1 MNENCYEAVYS
12 EDYADYI
19 VEYNGD
25 RQVLEE
31 IYSNACLLF
40 IDNRYAV
47 LYTRKRDSYM
57 ESFGELAYNI
67 FPKLLAPMVGTADVA
82 NDGIVMAN
90 DGRTMLSD
98 DRTNENVYNSPSV
111 LSMINGE
118 NLDNESVLG
127 LDGKDVII
135 GIVDTGIDI
144 LNEEFRDEA
153 GRTRIKYAWD
163 QSINSFSGDT
173 LEKNTEKMTE
183 ETSEEYPFG
192 TYYTEEQLNRVVE
205 EGNSVLRG
213 EDNHGNFLAS
223 IAAGRNNG
231 IAVNSDLVVVKLK
244 QAKENL
250 KELYGVRQGE
260 AYSEA
265 DIMLAIAYIL
275 QCSYRLRKTVS
286 ILIGFGTNS
295 GSHTGSAALEAYIN
309 NIGILRGVCVSVA
322 GGNEGSA
329 GHHTEGDI
337 EENEQAVIE
346 INVPEKTAFT
356 LEIWGKAPGVY
367 AIGMDIAGGEIID
380 RIPPRFDRSQII
392 RPIFGGGTIYV
403 DYFLVEGQS
412 GDELILVRFFDT
424 PRGLYRITLTATGA
438 VEKQYRAWLP
448 VSSFVPEGL
457 VFTNPVT
464 WGTVTVPGT
473 AVTPIVS
480 AAYNYSDGSIYV
492 NGSRGYTA
500 DLMVKPDLAAPG
512 VNITGAGPYSTS
524 VTGSGSSIS
533 AACAVGAAALMQQW
547 SRDRE
552 LSPYINGNQI
562 RQYFIRGADRE
573 RSRQY
578 PDRYFGFGTLDL
590 RKTFEAL
597 RNL

>member
-25 RQVLEE
+25 RQILEE
-31 IYSNACLLF
+31 IYSNACLFF
-40 IDNRYAV
+40 IDNRYAI
-47 LYTRKRDSYM
+47 LYSKKRSDYM
-57 ESFGELAYNI
+57 ESFGNLAYNI
-67 FPKLLAPMVGTADVA
+67 FPKLLAPMDVA
-82 NDGIVMAN
+82 EGEAA
-90 DGRTMLSD
+90 
-98 DRTNENVYNSPSV
+98 YNTPSI

-127 LDGKDVII
+127 LDGKDIVI

-144 LNEEFRDEA
+144 LNEEFLNEY

-163 QSINSFSGDT
+163 QSVNSSSGDSYAG
-173 LEKNTEKMTE
+173 EF
-183 ETSEEYPFG
+183 PFG
-192 TYYTEEQLNRVVE
+192 TYYTEEQLNRFVE
-205 EGNSVLRG
+205 EGKSVLRG
-213 EDNHGNFLAS
+213 EDNHGNYLAS

-231 IAVNSDLVVVKLK
+231 IAENSDLVVVKLK
-244 QAKENL
+244 KAKENL
-250 KELYGVRQGE
+250 KELYGVRRGE

-322 GGNEGSA
+322 GGNEGAA

-337 EENEQAVIE
+337 EDNEQAVIE

-392 RPIFGGGTIYV
+392 KPIFGGGTIYV

-424 PRGLYRITLTATGA
+424 PRGLYRITLTAAGA
-438 VEKQYRAWLP
+438 AGKSYRAWLP
-448 VSSFVPEGL
+448 VSQFAPEGL

-473 AVTPIVS
+473 AKTPIVA

-500 DLMVKPDLAAPG
+500 DSVVKPDLAAPG
-512 VNITGAGPYSTS
+512 VNITGAGPYGTK

-547 SRDRE
+547 SRDRG

-562 RQYFIRGADRE
+562 RQYLIRGADRE
-573 RSRQY
+573 NSHRY
-578 PDRYFGFGTLDL
+578 PDRYYGFGILNL
-590 RKTFEAL
+590 RKTFESL

>member
-31 IYSNACLLF
+31 IYSNACLFF
-40 IDNRYAV
+40 IDNRYAI
-47 LYTRKRDSYM
+47 LYSKKRSDYM
-57 ESFGELAYNI
+57 ESFGNLAYNI
-67 FPKLLAPMVGTADVA
+67 FPKLLAPMDEAVGEAA
-82 NDGIVMAN
+82 
-90 DGRTMLSD
+90 
-98 DRTNENVYNSPSV
+98 YNTPSI

-127 LDGKDVII
+127 LDGKDIVI

-144 LNEEFRDEA
+144 LNEEFLNEY

-163 QSINSFSGDT
+163 QSVNSSSGDSYAG
-173 LEKNTEKMTE
+173 EF
-183 ETSEEYPFG
+183 PFG
-192 TYYTEEQLNRVVE
+192 TYYTEEQLNRFVE

-213 EDNHGNFLAS
+213 EDNHGNYLAS

-244 QAKENL
+244 KAKENL

-329 GHHTEGDI
+329 GHHTDGDI
-337 EENEQAVIE
+337 EDNEQAVIE

-392 RPIFGGGTIYV
+392 KPIFGGGTIYV

-424 PRGLYRITLTATGA
+424 PRGLYRITLTATGT

-480 AAYNYSDGSIYV
+480 GAYNYSDGSIYV

-500 DLMVKPDLAAPG
+500 NSVVKPDLAAPG
-512 VNITGAGPYSTS
+512 VNITGAGPYGTK

-547 SRDRE
+547 SRDRG

-562 RQYFIRGADRE
+562 RQYLIRGADRE
-573 RSRQY
+573 NSRRY
-578 PDRYFGFGTLDL
+578 PDRYYGFGTLNL
-590 RKTFEAL
+590 RKTFESL

>member
-25 RQVLEE
+25 RQILEE
-31 IYSNACLLF
+31 IYSNACLFF
-40 IDNRYAV
+40 IDNRYAI
-47 LYTRKRDSYM
+47 LYSKKRSDYM
-57 ESFGELAYNI
+57 ESFGNLAYNI
-67 FPKLLAPMVGTADVA
+67 FPKLLAPMDVA
-82 NDGIVMAN
+82 GGEAA
-90 DGRTMLSD
+90 
-98 DRTNENVYNSPSV
+98 YNTPSI

-127 LDGKDVII
+127 LDGKDIVI

-144 LNEEFRDEA
+144 LNEEFLNEY

-163 QSINSFSGDT
+163 QSVNSSSGDSYAG
-173 LEKNTEKMTE
+173 EF
-183 ETSEEYPFG
+183 PFG
-192 TYYTEEQLNRVVE
+192 TYYTEEQLNRFVE

-213 EDNHGNFLAS
+213 EDNHGNYLAS

-244 QAKENL
+244 QAKGNL

-322 GGNEGSA
+322 GGNEGAA

-337 EENEQAVIE
+337 EDNEQAVIE

-356 LEIWGKAPGVY
+356 LEIWGKAPRVY

-392 RPIFGGGTIYV
+392 KPIFGGGTIYV

-424 PRGLYRITLTATGA
+424 PRGLYRITLTAAGA
-438 VEKQYRAWLP
+438 AGKSYRAWLP
-448 VSSFVPEGL
+448 VSQFAPEGL

-473 AVTPIVS
+473 AKTPIVA

-500 DLMVKPDLAAPG
+500 DSVVKPDLAAPG
-512 VNITGAGPYSTS
+512 VGITGAGPYGTT

-547 SRDRE
+547 SRDRG

-562 RQYFIRGADRE
+562 RQYLIRGADRE
-573 RSRQY
+573 NNHRY
-578 PDRYFGFGTLDL
+578 PDRYYGFGILNL
-590 RKTFEAL
+590 RKTFESL

>member
-31 IYSNACLLF
+31 IYSNACLFF
-40 IDNRYAV
+40 IDNRYAI
-47 LYTRKRDSYM
+47 LYSKKRSDYM
-57 ESFGELAYNI
+57 ESFGNLAYNI
-67 FPKLLAPMVGTADVA
+67 FPKLLAPMDAAVGETA
-82 NDGIVMAN
+82 
-90 DGRTMLSD
+90 
-98 DRTNENVYNSPSV
+98 YNTPSI

-127 LDGKDVII
+127 LDGKDIVI

-144 LNEEFRDEA
+144 LNEEFLNEY

-163 QSINSFSGDT
+163 QSVNSSSGDSYAG
-173 LEKNTEKMTE
+173 EF
-183 ETSEEYPFG
+183 PFG
-192 TYYTEEQLNRVVE
+192 TYYTEEQLNRFVE
-205 EGNSVLRG
+205 EGNSMLRG
-213 EDNHGNFLAS
+213 EDNHGNLLAS

-244 QAKENL
+244 KAKENL

-329 GHHTEGDI
+329 GHHTDGDI

-392 RPIFGGGTIYV
+392 KPIFGGGTIYV

-424 PRGLYRITLTATGA
+424 PRGLYRITLTATGT

-480 AAYNYSDGSIYV
+480 GAYNYSDGSIYV

-500 DLMVKPDLAAPG
+500 NSVVKPDLAAPG
-512 VNITGAGPYSTS
+512 VNITGA
-524 VTGSGSSIS
+524 V
-533 AACAVGAAALMQQW
+533 ALTVQ
-547 SRDRE
+547 R
-552 LSPYINGNQI
+552 LP
-562 RQYFIRGADRE
+562 
-573 RSRQY
+573 
-578 PDRYFGFGTLDL
+578 
-590 RKTFEAL
+590 EAEAP
-597 RNL
+597 

>member
-31 IYSNACLLF
+31 IYSNACLFF
-40 IDNRYAV
+40 IDNRYAI
-47 LYTRKRDSYM
+47 LYSKKRSDYM
-57 ESFGELAYNI
+57 ESFGNLAYNI
-67 FPKLLAPMVGTADVA
+67 FPKLLAPMDEAVGEAA
-82 NDGIVMAN
+82 
-90 DGRTMLSD
+90 
-98 DRTNENVYNSPSV
+98 YNTPSI

-127 LDGKDVII
+127 LDGKDIVI

-144 LNEEFRDEA
+144 LNEEFLNEY

-163 QSINSFSGDT
+163 QSVNSSSGDSYAG
-173 LEKNTEKMTE
+173 EF
-183 ETSEEYPFG
+183 PFG
-192 TYYTEEQLNRVVE
+192 TYYTEEQLNRFVE

-213 EDNHGNFLAS
+213 EDNHGNYLAS

-231 IAVNSDLVVVKLK
+231 IAENSDLVVVKLK
-244 QAKENL
+244 KAKENL

-329 GHHTEGDI
+329 GHHTDGDI

-392 RPIFGGGTIYV
+392 KPIFGGGTIYV

-424 PRGLYRITLTATGA
+424 PRGLYRITLTATGT

-480 AAYNYSDGSIYV
+480 GAYNYSDGSIYV

-500 DLMVKPDLAAPG
+500 NSVVKPDLAAPG
-512 VNITGAGPYSTS
+512 VNITGAGPYGTK

-547 SRDRE
+547 SRDRG

-562 RQYFIRGADRE
+562 RQYLIRGADRE
-573 RSRQY
+573 NSRRY
-578 PDRYFGFGTLDL
+578 PDRYYGADDIIVSS
-590 RKTFEAL
+590 
-597 RNL
+597 

>member
-31 IYSNACLLF
+31 IYSNACLFF
-40 IDNRYAV
+40 IDNRYAI
-47 LYTRKRDSYM
+47 LYSKKRSDYM
-57 ESFGELAYNI
+57 ESFGNLAYNI
-67 FPKLLAPMVGTADVA
+67 FPKLLAPMDAAVGEAA
-82 NDGIVMAN
+82 
-90 DGRTMLSD
+90 
-98 DRTNENVYNSPSV
+98 YNTPSI

-127 LDGKDVII
+127 LDGKDIVI

-144 LNEEFRDEA
+144 LNEEFLNEY

-163 QSINSFSGDT
+163 QSVNSSSGDSYAG
-173 LEKNTEKMTE
+173 EF
-183 ETSEEYPFG
+183 PFG
-192 TYYTEEQLNRVVE
+192 TYYTEEQLNRFVE

-213 EDNHGNFLAS
+213 EDNHGNLLAS

-244 QAKENL
+244 KAKENL

-329 GHHTEGDI
+329 GHHTDGDI

-392 RPIFGGGTIYV
+392 KPIFGGGTIYV

-424 PRGLYRITLTATGA
+424 PRGLYRITLTATGT

-480 AAYNYSDGSIYV
+480 GAYNYSDGSIYV

-500 DLMVKPDLAAPG
+500 NSVVKPDLAAPG
-512 VNITGAGPYSTS
+512 VNITGAGPYGTK

-547 SRDRE
+547 SRDRG

-562 RQYFIRGADRE
+562 RQYLIRGADRE
-573 RSRQY
+573 NNRRY
-578 PDRYFGFGTLDL
+578 PDRYYGFGTLNL
-590 RKTFEAL
+590 RKTFESL

>member
-31 IYSNACLLF
+31 IYSNACLFF
-40 IDNRYAV
+40 IDNRYAI
-47 LYTRKRDSYM
+47 LYSKKRSDYM
-57 ESFGELAYNI
+57 ESFGNLAYNI
-67 FPKLLAPMVGTADVA
+67 FPKLLAPMDAAVGEAA
-82 NDGIVMAN
+82 
-90 DGRTMLSD
+90 
-98 DRTNENVYNSPSV
+98 YNTPSI

-127 LDGKDVII
+127 LDGKDIVI

-144 LNEEFRDEA
+144 LNEEFLNEY

-163 QSINSFSGDT
+163 QSVNSSSGDSYAG
-173 LEKNTEKMTE
+173 EF
-183 ETSEEYPFG
+183 PFG
-192 TYYTEEQLNRVVE
+192 TYYTEEQLNRFVD

-213 EDNHGNFLAS
+213 EDNHGNLLAS

-244 QAKENL
+244 KAKENL

-329 GHHTEGDI
+329 GHHTDGDI

-392 RPIFGGGTIYV
+392 KPIFGGGTIYV

-424 PRGLYRITLTATGA
+424 PRGLYRITLTATGT

-480 AAYNYSDGSIYV
+480 GAYNYSDGSIYV

-500 DLMVKPDLAAPG
+500 NSVVKPDLAAPG
-512 VNITGAGPYSTS
+512 VNITGAGPYGTK

-547 SRDRE
+547 SRDRG

-573 RSRQY
+573 NNRRY
-578 PDRYFGFGTLDL
+578 PDRYYGFGTLNL
-590 RKTFEAL
+590 RKTFESL

>member
-31 IYSNACLLF
+31 IYSNACLFF
-40 IDNRYAV
+40 IDNRYAI
-47 LYTRKRDSYM
+47 LYSKKRSDYM
-57 ESFGELAYNI
+57 ESFGNLAYNI
-67 FPKLLAPMVGTADVA
+67 FPKLLAPMDAAVGEAA
-82 NDGIVMAN
+82 
-90 DGRTMLSD
+90 
-98 DRTNENVYNSPSV
+98 YNTPSI

-127 LDGKDVII
+127 LDGKDIVI

-144 LNEEFRDEA
+144 LNEEFLNEY

-163 QSINSFSGDT
+163 QSVNSSSGDSYAG
-173 LEKNTEKMTE
+173 EF
-183 ETSEEYPFG
+183 PFG
-192 TYYTEEQLNRVVE
+192 TYYTEEQLNRFVE

-213 EDNHGNFLAS
+213 EDNHGNYLAS

-244 QAKENL
+244 KAKENL

-329 GHHTEGDI
+329 GHHTDGDI

-392 RPIFGGGTIYV
+392 KPIFGGGTIYV

-424 PRGLYRITLTATGA
+424 PRGLYRITLTATGT

-480 AAYNYSDGSIYV
+480 GAYNYSDGSIYV

-500 DLMVKPDLAAPG
+500 NSVVKPDIAAPG
-512 VNITGAGPYSTS
+512 VNITGAGPYGTK

-547 SRDRE
+547 SRDRG

-562 RQYFIRGADRE
+562 RQYLIRGADRE
-573 RSRQY
+573 NSRRY
-578 PDRYFGFGTLDL
+578 PDRYYGFGTLNL
-590 RKTFEAL
+590 RKTFESL

>member
-25 RQVLEE
+25 RQILEE
-31 IYSNACLLF
+31 IYSNACLFF
-40 IDNRYAV
+40 IDNRYAI
-47 LYTRKRDSYM
+47 LYSKKRSDYM
-57 ESFGELAYNI
+57 ESFGNLAYNI
-67 FPKLLAPMVGTADVA
+67 FPKLLAPMDVA
-82 NDGIVMAN
+82 EGEAA
-90 DGRTMLSD
+90 
-98 DRTNENVYNSPSV
+98 YNTPSI

-127 LDGKDVII
+127 LDGKDIVI

-144 LNEEFRDEA
+144 LNEEFLNEY

-163 QSINSFSGDT
+163 QSVNSSSGDSYAG
-173 LEKNTEKMTE
+173 EF
-183 ETSEEYPFG
+183 PFG
-192 TYYTEEQLNRVVE
+192 TYYTEEQLNRFVE
-205 EGNSVLRG
+205 EGKSVLRG
-213 EDNHGNFLAS
+213 EDNHGNYLAS

-231 IAVNSDLVVVKLK
+231 IAENSDLVVVKLK
-244 QAKENL
+244 KAKENL
-250 KELYGVRQGE
+250 KELYGVRRGE

-322 GGNEGSA
+322 GGNEGAA

-337 EENEQAVIE
+337 EDNEQAVIE

-392 RPIFGGGTIYV
+392 KPIFGGGTIYV

-424 PRGLYRITLTATGA
+424 PRGLYRITLTAAGA
-438 VEKQYRAWLP
+438 AGKSYRAWLP
-448 VSSFVPEGL
+448 VSQFAPEGL

-473 AVTPIVS
+473 AKTPIVA

-500 DLMVKPDLAAPG
+500 DSVVKPDLAAPG
-512 VNITGAGPYSTS
+512 VNITGAGPYGTK

-547 SRDRE
+547 SRDRG

-562 RQYFIRGADRE
+562 RQYLIRGADRE
-573 RSRQY
+573 NSRRY
-578 PDRYFGFGTLDL
+578 PDRYYGFGILNL
-590 RKTFEAL
+590 RKTFESL

>member
-25 RQVLEE
+25 RQILEE
-31 IYSNACLLF
+31 IYSNACLFF
-40 IDNRYAV
+40 IDNRYAI
-47 LYTRKRDSYM
+47 LYSKKRSDYM
-57 ESFGELAYNI
+57 ESFGNLAYNI
-67 FPKLLAPMVGTADVA
+67 FPKLLAPMDVA
-82 NDGIVMAN
+82 EGEAA
-90 DGRTMLSD
+90 
-98 DRTNENVYNSPSV
+98 YNTPSI

-127 LDGKDVII
+127 LDGKDIVI

-144 LNEEFRDEA
+144 LNEEFLNEY

-163 QSINSFSGDT
+163 QSVNSSSGDGYAG
-173 LEKNTEKMTE
+173 EF
-183 ETSEEYPFG
+183 PFG
-192 TYYTEEQLNRVVE
+192 TYYTEEQLNRFVE

-213 EDNHGNFLAS
+213 EDNHGNYLAS

-244 QAKENL
+244 QAKGNL

-322 GGNEGSA
+322 GGNEGAA

-337 EENEQAVIE
+337 EDNEQAVIE

-392 RPIFGGGTIYV
+392 KPIFGGGTIYV

-424 PRGLYRITLTATGA
+424 PRGLYRITLTAAGA
-438 VEKQYRAWLP
+438 AGKSYRAWLP
-448 VSSFVPEGL
+448 VSQFAPEGL

-473 AVTPIVS
+473 AKTPIVA

-500 DLMVKPDLAAPG
+500 DSVVKPDLAAPG
-512 VNITGAGPYSTS
+512 VGITGAGPYGTT

-547 SRDRE
+547 SRDRG

-562 RQYFIRGADRE
+562 RQYLIRGADRE
-573 RSRQY
+573 NSHRY
-578 PDRYFGFGTLDL
+578 PDRYYGFGILNL
-590 RKTFEAL
+590 RKTFESL

>member
-1 MNENCYEAVYS
+1 M
-12 EDYADYI
+12 
-19 VEYNGD
+19 
-25 RQVLEE
+25 EE
-31 IYSNACLLF
+31 IYSNACLFF
-40 IDNRYAV
+40 IDNRYAI
-47 LYTRKRDSYM
+47 LYSKKRSDYM
-57 ESFGELAYNI
+57 ESFGNLAYNI
-67 FPKLLAPMVGTADVA
+67 FPKLLAPMDAAVGEAA
-82 NDGIVMAN
+82 
-90 DGRTMLSD
+90 
-98 DRTNENVYNSPSV
+98 YNTPSI

-127 LDGKDVII
+127 LDGKDIVI

-144 LNEEFRDEA
+144 LNEEFLNEY

-163 QSINSFSGDT
+163 QSVNSSSGDGYAG
-173 LEKNTEKMTE
+173 EF
-183 ETSEEYPFG
+183 PFG
-192 TYYTEEQLNRVVE
+192 TYYTEEQLNRFVE

-213 EDNHGNFLAS
+213 EDNHGNYLAS

-244 QAKENL
+244 KAKENL

-329 GHHTEGDI
+329 SHHTDGDI
-337 EENEQAVIE
+337 EDNEQAVIE

-392 RPIFGGGTIYV
+392 KPIFGGGTIYV
-403 DYFLVEGQS
+403 DYFLVEGQA

-424 PRGLYRITLTATGA
+424 PRGLYRITLTATGT

-480 AAYNYSDGSIYV
+480 GAYNYSDGSIYV

-500 DLMVKPDLAAPG
+500 NSVVKPDLAAPG
-512 VNITGAGPYSTS
+512 VNITGAGPYGTK

-547 SRDRE
+547 SRDRG

-562 RQYFIRGADRE
+562 RQYLIRGADRE
-573 RSRQY
+573 NSRRY
-578 PDRYFGFGTLDL
+578 PDRYYGFGTLNL
-590 RKTFEAL
+590 RKTFESL

>member
-31 IYSNACLLF
+31 IYSNACLFF
-40 IDNRYAV
+40 IDNRYAI
-47 LYTRKRDSYM
+47 LYSKKRSDYM
-57 ESFGELAYNI
+57 ESFGNLAYNI
-67 FPKLLAPMVGTADVA
+67 FPKLLAPMDAAVGEAA
-82 NDGIVMAN
+82 
-90 DGRTMLSD
+90 
-98 DRTNENVYNSPSV
+98 YNTPSI

-127 LDGKDVII
+127 LDGKDIVI

-144 LNEEFRDEA
+144 LNEEFLNEY

-163 QSINSFSGDT
+163 QSVNSFAGGSPG
-173 LEKNTEKMTE
+173 EVM
-183 ETSEEYPFG
+183 EEYGVDSENIDGKNVNGENTDENPGEFPFG
-192 TYYTEEQLNRVVE
+192 TYYTEEQLNRFVE

-244 QAKENL
+244 KAKENL

-367 AIGMDIAGGEIID
+367 AIGMDIAGGEIIN

-392 RPIFGGGTIYV
+392 KPIFGGGTIYV

-424 PRGLYRITLTATGA
+424 PRGLYRITLTATGT

-480 AAYNYSDGSIYV
+480 GAYNYSDGSIYV

-500 DLMVKPDLAAPG
+500 DSVVKPDLAAPG
-512 VNITGAGPYSTS
+512 VNITGAGPYGTK

-547 SRDRE
+547 SRDRG

-562 RQYFIRGADRE
+562 RQYLIRGADRE
-573 RSRQY
+573 NSRRY
-578 PDRYFGFGTLDL
+578 PDRYYGFGTLNL
-590 RKTFEAL
+590 RKTFESL

>member
-31 IYSNACLLF
+31 IYSNACLFF
-40 IDNRYAV
+40 IDNRYAI
-47 LYTRKRDSYM
+47 LYSKKRRDYM
-57 ESFGELAYNI
+57 ESFGNLAYNI
-67 FPKLLAPMVGTADVA
+67 FPKLLAPMDAAVGEAA
-82 NDGIVMAN
+82 
-90 DGRTMLSD
+90 
-98 DRTNENVYNSPSV
+98 YNTPSI

-127 LDGKDVII
+127 LDGKDIVI

-144 LNEEFRDEA
+144 LNEEFLNEY

-163 QSINSFSGDT
+163 QSVNSSSGDSYAG
-173 LEKNTEKMTE
+173 EF
-183 ETSEEYPFG
+183 PFG
-192 TYYTEEQLNRVVE
+192 TYYTEEQLNRFVE

-213 EDNHGNFLAS
+213 EDNHGNYLAS

-244 QAKENL
+244 KAKENL

-329 GHHTEGDI
+329 GHHTDGDI

-392 RPIFGGGTIYV
+392 KPIFGGGTIYV

-424 PRGLYRITLTATGA
+424 PRGLYRITLTATGT

-448 VSSFVPEGL
+448 VSGFVPEGL

-480 AAYNYSDGSIYV
+480 GAYNYSDGSIYV

-500 DLMVKPDLAAPG
+500 NSVVKPDIAAPG
-512 VNITGAGPYSTS
+512 VNITGAGPYGTK

-547 SRDRE
+547 SRDRG

-562 RQYFIRGADRE
+562 RQYLIRGADRE
-573 RSRQY
+573 NSRRY
-578 PDRYFGFGTLDL
+578 PDRYYGFGTLNL
-590 RKTFEAL
+590 RKTFESL

>member
-31 IYSNACLLF
+31 IYSNACLFF
-40 IDNRYAV
+40 IDNRYAI
-47 LYTRKRDSYM
+47 LYSKKRSDYM
-57 ESFGELAYNI
+57 ESFGNLAYNI
-67 FPKLLAPMVGTADVA
+67 FPKLLAPMDAAVGEAA
-82 NDGIVMAN
+82 
-90 DGRTMLSD
+90 
-98 DRTNENVYNSPSV
+98 YNTPSI

-127 LDGKDVII
+127 LDGKDIVI

-144 LNEEFRDEA
+144 LNEEFLNEY

-163 QSINSFSGDT
+163 QSVNSSSGDSYAG
-173 LEKNTEKMTE
+173 EF
-183 ETSEEYPFG
+183 PFG
-192 TYYTEEQLNRVVE
+192 TYYTEEQLNRFVE

-213 EDNHGNFLAS
+213 EDNHGNYLAS

-244 QAKENL
+244 KAKENL

-329 GHHTEGDI
+329 GHHTDGDI

-392 RPIFGGGTIYV
+392 KPIFGGGTIYV

-424 PRGLYRITLTATGA
+424 PRGLYRITLTATGT

-480 AAYNYSDGSIYV
+480 GAYNYSDGSIYV

-500 DLMVKPDLAAPG
+500 NSVVKPDLAAPG
-512 VNITGAGPYSTS
+512 VNITGAGPYGTK

-547 SRDRE
+547 SRDRG

-562 RQYFIRGADRE
+562 RQYLIRGADRE
-573 RSRQY
+573 NSRRY
-578 PDRYFGFGTLDL
+578 PDRYYGFGTLNL
-590 RKTFEAL
+590 RKTFESL

>member
-31 IYSNACLLF
+31 IYSNACLFF
-40 IDNRYAV
+40 IDNRYAI
-47 LYTRKRDSYM
+47 LYSKKRSDYM
-57 ESFGELAYNI
+57 ESFGNLAYNI
-67 FPKLLAPMVGTADVA
+67 FPKLLAPMDAAVGEAA
-82 NDGIVMAN
+82 
-90 DGRTMLSD
+90 
-98 DRTNENVYNSPSV
+98 YNTPSI

-127 LDGKDVII
+127 LDGKDIVI

-144 LNEEFRDEA
+144 LNEEFLNEY

-163 QSINSFSGDT
+163 QSVNSSSGDSYVG
-173 LEKNTEKMTE
+173 EF
-183 ETSEEYPFG
+183 PFG
-192 TYYTEEQLNRVVE
+192 TYYTEEQLNRFVE

-213 EDNHGNFLAS
+213 EDNHGNYLAS

-244 QAKENL
+244 KAKENL

-329 GHHTEGDI
+329 GHHTDGDI
-337 EENEQAVIE
+337 EDNEQAVIE

-392 RPIFGGGTIYV
+392 KPIFGGGTIYV
-403 DYFLVEGQS
+403 DYFLVEGQA

-424 PRGLYRITLTATGA
+424 PRGLYRITLTATGT

-480 AAYNYSDGSIYV
+480 GAYNYSDGSIYV

-500 DLMVKPDLAAPG
+500 NSVVKPDLAAPG
-512 VNITGAGPYSTS
+512 VNITGAGPYGTK

-547 SRDRE
+547 SRDRG

-562 RQYFIRGADRE
+562 RQYLIRGADRE
-573 RSRQY
+573 NSRRY
-578 PDRYFGFGTLDL
+578 PDRYYGFGTLNL
-590 RKTFEAL
+590 RKTFESL

>member
-31 IYSNACLLF
+31 IYSNACLFF
-40 IDNRYAV
+40 IDNRYAI
-47 LYTRKRDSYM
+47 LYSKKRSDYM
-57 ESFGELAYNI
+57 ESFGNLAYNI
-67 FPKLLAPMVGTADVA
+67 FPKLLAPMDAAVGEAA
-82 NDGIVMAN
+82 
-90 DGRTMLSD
+90 
-98 DRTNENVYNSPSV
+98 YNTPSI

-118 NLDNESVLG
+118 KLDNESVLG
-127 LDGKDVII
+127 LDGKDIVI

-144 LNEEFRDEA
+144 LNEEFLNEY

-163 QSINSFSGDT
+163 QSVNSSSGDGYAG
-173 LEKNTEKMTE
+173 EF
-183 ETSEEYPFG
+183 PFG
-192 TYYTEEQLNRVVE
+192 TYYTEEQLNRFVE

-213 EDNHGNFLAS
+213 EDNHGNYLAS

-244 QAKENL
+244 KAKENL

-329 GHHTEGDI
+329 SHHTDGDI
-337 EENEQAVIE
+337 EDNEQAVIE

-392 RPIFGGGTIYV
+392 KPIFGGGTIYV
-403 DYFLVEGQS
+403 DYFLVEGQA

-424 PRGLYRITLTATGA
+424 PRGLYRITLTATGT

-480 AAYNYSDGSIYV
+480 GAYNYSDGSIYV

-500 DLMVKPDLAAPG
+500 NSVVKPDLAAPG
-512 VNITGAGPYSTS
+512 VNITGAGPYGTK

-547 SRDRE
+547 SRDRG

-562 RQYFIRGADRE
+562 RQYLIRGADRE
-573 RSRQY
+573 NSRRY
-578 PDRYFGFGTLDL
+578 PDRYYGFGTLNL
-590 RKTFEAL
+590 RKTFESL

>member
-31 IYSNACLLF
+31 IYSNACLFF
-40 IDNRYAV
+40 IDNRYAI
-47 LYTRKRDSYM
+47 LYSKKRSDYM
-57 ESFGELAYNI
+57 ESFGNLAYNI
-67 FPKLLAPMVGTADVA
+67 FPKLLAPMDAAVGEAA
-82 NDGIVMAN
+82 
-90 DGRTMLSD
+90 
-98 DRTNENVYNSPSV
+98 YNTPSI

-127 LDGKDVII
+127 LDGKDIVI

-144 LNEEFRDEA
+144 LNEEFLNEY

-163 QSINSFSGDT
+163 QSVNSSSGDGYAG
-173 LEKNTEKMTE
+173 EF
-183 ETSEEYPFG
+183 PFG
-192 TYYTEEQLNRVVE
+192 TYYTEEQLNRFVE
-205 EGNSVLRG
+205 EENSVLRG
-213 EDNHGNFLAS
+213 EDNHGNYLAS

-244 QAKENL
+244 KAKENL

-329 GHHTEGDI
+329 GHHTDGDI
-337 EENEQAVIE
+337 EDNEQVVIE

-392 RPIFGGGTIYV
+392 KPIFGGGTIYV
-403 DYFLVEGQS
+403 DYFLVEGQA

-424 PRGLYRITLTATGA
+424 PRGLYRITLTATGT

-480 AAYNYSDGSIYV
+480 GAYNYSDGSIYV

-500 DLMVKPDLAAPG
+500 NSVVKPDLAAPG
-512 VNITGAGPYSTS
+512 VNITGAGPYGTK

-547 SRDRE
+547 SRDRG

-562 RQYFIRGADRE
+562 RQYLIRGADRE
-573 RSRQY
+573 NSRRY
-578 PDRYFGFGTLDL
+578 PDRYYGFGTLNL
-590 RKTFEAL
+590 RKTFESL

>member
-31 IYSNACLLF
+31 IYSDACLFF
-40 IDNRYAV
+40 IDNRYAI
-47 LYTRKRDSYM
+47 LYSKKRSDYM
-57 ESFGELAYNI
+57 ESFGNLAYNI
-67 FPKLLAPMVGTADVA
+67 FPKLLAPMDAAVGEAA
-82 NDGIVMAN
+82 
-90 DGRTMLSD
+90 
-98 DRTNENVYNSPSV
+98 YNTPSI

-127 LDGKDVII
+127 LDGKDIVI

-144 LNEEFRDEA
+144 LNEEFLNEY

-163 QSINSFSGDT
+163 QSVNSSSGDSYAG
-173 LEKNTEKMTE
+173 EF
-183 ETSEEYPFG
+183 PFG
-192 TYYTEEQLNRVVE
+192 TYYTEEQLNRFVE

-213 EDNHGNFLAS
+213 EDNHGNYLAS

-244 QAKENL
+244 KAKENL

-329 GHHTEGDI
+329 GHHTDGDI
-337 EENEQAVIE
+337 EDNEQAVIE

-392 RPIFGGGTIYV
+392 KPIFGGGTIYV

-424 PRGLYRITLTATGA
+424 PRGLYRITLTATGT

-480 AAYNYSDGSIYV
+480 GAYNYSDGSIYV

-500 DLMVKPDLAAPG
+500 NSVVKPDLAAPG
-512 VNITGAGPYSTS
+512 VNITGAGPYGTK

-547 SRDRE
+547 SRDRG

-562 RQYFIRGADRE
+562 RQYLIRGADRE
-573 RSRQY
+573 NSRRY
-578 PDRYFGFGTLDL
+578 PDRYYGFGTLNL
-590 RKTFEAL
+590 RKTFESL

>member
-31 IYSNACLLF
+31 IYSNACLFF
-40 IDNRYAV
+40 IDNRYAI
-47 LYTRKRDSYM
+47 LYSKKRSDYM
-57 ESFGELAYNI
+57 ESFGNLAYNI
-67 FPKLLAPMVGTADVA
+67 FPKLLAPMDAAVGEAA
-82 NDGIVMAN
+82 
-90 DGRTMLSD
+90 
-98 DRTNENVYNSPSV
+98 YNTPSI

-127 LDGKDVII
+127 LDGKDIVI

-144 LNEEFRDEA
+144 LNEEFLNEY

-163 QSINSFSGDT
+163 QSVNSSSGDSYAG
-173 LEKNTEKMTE
+173 EF
-183 ETSEEYPFG
+183 PFG
-192 TYYTEEQLNRVVE
+192 TYYTEEQLNRFVE

-213 EDNHGNFLAS
+213 EDNHGNLLAS

-244 QAKENL
+244 KAKENL

-329 GHHTEGDI
+329 GHHTDGDI

-392 RPIFGGGTIYV
+392 KPIFGGGTIYV

-424 PRGLYRITLTATGA
+424 PRGLYRITLTATGT

-480 AAYNYSDGSIYV
+480 GAYNYSDGSIYV
-492 NGSRGYTA
+492 NGYTA
-500 DLMVKPDLAAPG
+500 NSVVKPDLAAPG
-512 VNITGAGPYSTS
+512 VNITGAGPYGTK

-547 SRDRE
+547 SRDRG

-573 RSRQY
+573 NNRRY
-578 PDRYFGFGTLDL
+578 PDRYYGFGTLNL
-590 RKTFEAL
+590 RKTFESL

>member
-31 IYSNACLLF
+31 IYSNACLFF
-40 IDNRYAV
+40 IDNRYAI
-47 LYTRKRDSYM
+47 LYSKKRSDYM
-57 ESFGELAYNI
+57 ESFGNLAYNI
-67 FPKLLAPMVGTADVA
+67 FPKLLAPMDAAVGEAA
-82 NDGIVMAN
+82 
-90 DGRTMLSD
+90 
-98 DRTNENVYNSPSV
+98 YNTPSI

-127 LDGKDVII
+127 LDGKDIVI

-144 LNEEFRDEA
+144 LNEEFLNEY

-163 QSINSFSGDT
+163 QSVNSSSGDGYAG
-173 LEKNTEKMTE
+173 EF
-183 ETSEEYPFG
+183 PFG
-192 TYYTEEQLNRVVE
+192 TYYTEEQLNRFVE
-205 EGNSVLRG
+205 EENSVLRG
-213 EDNHGNFLAS
+213 EDNHGNYLAS

-244 QAKENL
+244 KAKENL

-329 GHHTEGDI
+329 GHHTDGDI

-392 RPIFGGGTIYV
+392 KPIFGGGTIYV

-424 PRGLYRITLTATGA
+424 PRGLYRITLTATGT

-480 AAYNYSDGSIYV
+480 GAYNYSDGSIYV

-500 DLMVKPDLAAPG
+500 NSVVKPDLAAPG
-512 VNITGAGPYSTS
+512 VNITGAGPYGTK

-547 SRDRE
+547 SRDRG

-562 RQYFIRGADRE
+562 RQYLIRGADRE
-573 RSRQY
+573 NSRRY
-578 PDRYFGFGTLDL
+578 PDRYYGFGTLNL
-590 RKTFEAL
+590 RKTFESL

>member
-31 IYSNACLLF
+31 IYSNACLFF
-40 IDNRYAV
+40 IDNRYAI
-47 LYTRKRDSYM
+47 LYSKKRSDYM
-57 ESFGELAYNI
+57 ESFGNLAYNI
-67 FPKLLAPMVGTADVA
+67 FPKLLAPMDAAGGEAA
-82 NDGIVMAN
+82 
-90 DGRTMLSD
+90 
-98 DRTNENVYNSPSV
+98 YNTPSI

-127 LDGKDVII
+127 LDGKDIVI

-144 LNEEFRDEA
+144 LNEEFLNEY

-163 QSINSFSGDT
+163 QSVNSSSGDSYAG
-173 LEKNTEKMTE
+173 EF
-183 ETSEEYPFG
+183 PFG
-192 TYYTEEQLNRVVE
+192 TYYTEEQLNRFVE

-213 EDNHGNFLAS
+213 EDNHGNLLAS

-244 QAKENL
+244 KAKENL

-329 GHHTEGDI
+329 GHHTDGDI

-392 RPIFGGGTIYV
+392 KPIFGGGTIYV

-424 PRGLYRITLTATGA
+424 PRGLYRITLTATGT

-480 AAYNYSDGSIYV
+480 GAYNYSDGSIYV

-500 DLMVKPDLAAPG
+500 NSVVKPDLAAPG
-512 VNITGAGPYSTS
+512 VNITGAGPYGTK

-547 SRDRE
+547 SRDRG

-573 RSRQY
+573 NNRRY
-578 PDRYFGFGTLDL
+578 PDRYYGFGTLNL
-590 RKTFEAL
+590 RKTFESL

>member
-47 LYTRKRDSYM
+47 LYSPKRNNYM

-67 FPKLLAPMVGTADVA
+67 FPKLLAPMDVA
-82 NDGIVMAN
+82 GTETA
-90 DGRTMLSD
+90 
-98 DRTNENVYNSPSV
+98 YNTPSI

-144 LNEEFRDEA
+144 LNEEFLNEF

-163 QSINSFSGDT
+163 QSVNSFAG
-173 LEKNTEKMTE
+173 
-183 ETSEEYPFG
+183 SENSWGFPFG
-192 TYYTEEQLNRVVE
+192 TYYTEEQLNRFVE
-205 EGNSVLRG
+205 EENSVLRG
-213 EDNHGNFLAS
+213 EDNHGNYLAS

-329 GHHTEGDI
+329 GHHTEGNI

-392 RPIFGGGTIYV
+392 KPIFGGGTIYV

-424 PRGLYRITLTATGA
+424 PRGLYRITITATGA

-448 VSSFVPEGL
+448 VSGFVPEGL

-492 NGSRGYTA
+492 NGSRGYTG
-500 DLMVKPDLAAPG
+500 DLVVKPDLAAPG
-512 VNITGAGPYSTS
+512 VNITGAGPYSTR

-547 SRDRE
+547 SRDRG

-562 RQYFIRGADRE
+562 RQYLIRGADRE
-573 RSRQY
+573 SSRRY
-578 PDRYFGFGTLDL
+578 PDRYYGFGTLNL
-590 RKTFEAL
+590 RKTFESL

>member
-31 IYSNACLLF
+31 IYSNACLFF
-40 IDNRYAV
+40 IDNRYAI
-47 LYTRKRDSYM
+47 LYSKKRSDYM
-57 ESFGELAYNI
+57 ESFGNLAYNI
-67 FPKLLAPMVGTADVA
+67 FPKLLAPMDAAVGEAA
-82 NDGIVMAN
+82 
-90 DGRTMLSD
+90 
-98 DRTNENVYNSPSV
+98 YNTPSI

-127 LDGKDVII
+127 LDGKDIVI

-144 LNEEFRDEA
+144 LNEEFLNEY

-163 QSINSFSGDT
+163 QSVNSSSGDGYAG
-173 LEKNTEKMTE
+173 EF
-183 ETSEEYPFG
+183 PFG
-192 TYYTEEQLNRVVE
+192 TYYTEEQLNRFVE

-213 EDNHGNFLAS
+213 EDNHGNYLAS

-244 QAKENL
+244 KAKENL

-329 GHHTEGDI
+329 GHHTDGDI
-337 EENEQAVIE
+337 EDNEQAVIE

-392 RPIFGGGTIYV
+392 KPIFGGGTIYV
-403 DYFLVEGQS
+403 DYFLVEGQA

-424 PRGLYRITLTATGA
+424 PRGLYRITLTATGT

-448 VSSFVPEGL
+448 VSSFVPKGL

-480 AAYNYSDGSIYV
+480 GAYNYSDGSIYV

-500 DLMVKPDLAAPG
+500 NSVVKPDLAAPG
-512 VNITGAGPYSTS
+512 VNITGAGPYGTK

-547 SRDRE
+547 SRDRG

-562 RQYFIRGADRE
+562 RQYLIRGADRE
-573 RSRQY
+573 NSRRY
-578 PDRYFGFGTLDL
+578 PDRYYGFGTLNL
-590 RKTFEAL
+590 RKTFESL

>member
-31 IYSNACLLF
+31 IYSK
-40 IDNRYAV
+40 
-47 LYTRKRDSYM
+47 KRSDYM
-57 ESFGELAYNI
+57 ESFGNLAYNI
-67 FPKLLAPMVGTADVA
+67 FPKLLAPMDAAVGEAA
-82 NDGIVMAN
+82 
-90 DGRTMLSD
+90 
-98 DRTNENVYNSPSV
+98 YNTPSI

-127 LDGKDVII
+127 LDGKDIVI

-144 LNEEFRDEA
+144 LNEEFLNEY

-163 QSINSFSGDT
+163 QSVNSSSGDSYAG
-173 LEKNTEKMTE
+173 EF
-183 ETSEEYPFG
+183 PFG
-192 TYYTEEQLNRVVE
+192 TYYTEEQLNRFVE

-213 EDNHGNFLAS
+213 EDNHGNYLAS

-244 QAKENL
+244 KAKENL

-329 GHHTEGDI
+329 GHHTDGDI

-392 RPIFGGGTIYV
+392 KPIFGGGTIYV

-424 PRGLYRITLTATGA
+424 PRGLYRITLTATGT

-480 AAYNYSDGSIYV
+480 GAYNYSDGSIYV

-500 DLMVKPDLAAPG
+500 NSVVKPDLAAPG
-512 VNITGAGPYSTS
+512 VNITGAGPYGTK

-547 SRDRE
+547 SRDRG

-562 RQYFIRGADRE
+562 RQYLIRGADRE
-573 RSRQY
+573 NSRRY
-578 PDRYFGFGTLDL
+578 PDRYYGFGTLNL
-590 RKTFEAL
+590 RKTFESL

>member
-31 IYSNACLLF
+31 IYSNACLFF
-40 IDNRYAV
+40 IDNRYAI
-47 LYTRKRDSYM
+47 LYSKKRSDYM
-57 ESFGELAYNI
+57 ESFGNLSYNI
-67 FPKLLAPMVGTADVA
+67 FPKLLAPMDAAGGEAA
-82 NDGIVMAN
+82 
-90 DGRTMLSD
+90 
-98 DRTNENVYNSPSV
+98 YNTPSI

-127 LDGKDVII
+127 LDGKDIVI

-144 LNEEFRDEA
+144 LNEEFLNEY

-163 QSINSFSGDT
+163 QSVNSFAGGSYAG
-173 LEKNTEKMTE
+173 EF
-183 ETSEEYPFG
+183 PFG
-192 TYYTEEQLNRVVE
+192 TYYTEEQLNRFVE

-213 EDNHGNFLAS
+213 EDNHGNFLTS

-244 QAKENL
+244 KAKENL

-392 RPIFGGGTIYV
+392 KPIFGGGTIYV

-424 PRGLYRITLTATGA
+424 PRGLYRITLTSTGT

-480 AAYNYSDGSIYV
+480 GAYNYSDGSIYV

-500 DLMVKPDLAAPG
+500 DSVVKPDLAAPG
-512 VNITGAGPYSTS
+512 VNITGAGPYGTK

-547 SRDRE
+547 SRDRG

-562 RQYFIRGADRE
+562 RQYLIRGADRE
-573 RSRQY
+573 NSRRY
-578 PDRYFGFGTLDL
+578 PDRYYGFGTLNL
-590 RKTFEAL
+590 RKTFESL

>member
-31 IYSNACLLF
+31 IYSNACLFF
-40 IDNRYAV
+40 IDNRYAI
-47 LYTRKRDSYM
+47 LYSKKRSDYM
-57 ESFGELAYNI
+57 ESFGNLAYNI
-67 FPKLLAPMVGTADVA
+67 FPKLLAPMDAAVGEAA
-82 NDGIVMAN
+82 
-90 DGRTMLSD
+90 
-98 DRTNENVYNSPSV
+98 YNTPSI

-127 LDGKDVII
+127 LDGKDIVI

-144 LNEEFRDEA
+144 LNEEFLNEY

-163 QSINSFSGDT
+163 QSVNSSSGDGYAG
-173 LEKNTEKMTE
+173 EF
-183 ETSEEYPFG
+183 PFG
-192 TYYTEEQLNRVVE
+192 TYYTEQLNRFVE

-213 EDNHGNFLAS
+213 EDNHGNYLAS

-244 QAKENL
+244 KAKENL

-329 GHHTEGDI
+329 GHHTDGDI

-392 RPIFGGGTIYV
+392 KPIFGGGTIYV

-424 PRGLYRITLTATGA
+424 PRGLYRITLTATGT

-480 AAYNYSDGSIYV
+480 GAYNYSDGSIYV

-500 DLMVKPDLAAPG
+500 NSVVKPDLAAPG
-512 VNITGAGPYSTS
+512 VNITGAGPYGTK

-547 SRDRE
+547 SRDRG

-573 RSRQY
+573 NSRRY
-578 PDRYFGFGTLDL
+578 PDRYYGFGTLNL
-590 RKTFEAL
+590 RKTFESL

>member
-25 RQVLEE
+25 RQILEE
-31 IYSNACLLF
+31 IYSNACLFF
-40 IDNRYAV
+40 IDNRYAI
-47 LYTRKRDSYM
+47 LYSKKRSDYM
-57 ESFGELAYNI
+57 ESFGNLAYNI
-67 FPKLLAPMVGTADVA
+67 FPKLLAPMDAVVGEAA
-82 NDGIVMAN
+82 
-90 DGRTMLSD
+90 
-98 DRTNENVYNSPSV
+98 YNTPSI

-127 LDGKDVII
+127 LDGKDIVI

-144 LNEEFRDEA
+144 LNEEFLNEY

-163 QSINSFSGDT
+163 QSVNSSSGDGYAG
-173 LEKNTEKMTE
+173 EF
-183 ETSEEYPFG
+183 PFG
-192 TYYTEEQLNRVVE
+192 TYYTEEQLNRFVE

-213 EDNHGNFLAS
+213 EDNHGNYLAS

-244 QAKENL
+244 QAKGNL

-322 GGNEGSA
+322 GGNEGAA

-337 EENEQAVIE
+337 EDNEQAVIE

-392 RPIFGGGTIYV
+392 KPIFGGGTIYV

-424 PRGLYRITLTATGA
+424 PRGLYRITLTAAGA
-438 VEKQYRAWLP
+438 AGKSYRAWLP
-448 VSSFVPEGL
+448 VSQFAPEGL

-473 AVTPIVS
+473 AKTPIVA

-500 DLMVKPDLAAPG
+500 DSVVKPDLAAPG
-512 VNITGAGPYSTS
+512 VGITGAGPYGTT

-547 SRDRE
+547 SRDRG

-562 RQYFIRGADRE
+562 RQYLIRGADRE
-573 RSRQY
+573 NSRRY
-578 PDRYFGFGTLDL
+578 PDRYYGFGILNL
-590 RKTFEAL
+590 RKTFESL

>member
-31 IYSNACLLF
+31 IYYNACLFF
-40 IDNRYAV
+40 IDNRYAI
-47 LYTRKRDSYM
+47 LYSKKRSDYM
-57 ESFGELAYNI
+57 ESFGNLAYNI
-67 FPKLLAPMVGTADVA
+67 FPKLLAPMDAAVGEAA
-82 NDGIVMAN
+82 
-90 DGRTMLSD
+90 
-98 DRTNENVYNSPSV
+98 YNTPSI

-127 LDGKDVII
+127 LDGKDIVI

-144 LNEEFRDEA
+144 LNEEFLNEY

-163 QSINSFSGDT
+163 QSVNSSSGDGYAG
-173 LEKNTEKMTE
+173 EF
-183 ETSEEYPFG
+183 PFG
-192 TYYTEEQLNRVVE
+192 TYYTEEQLNRFVE

-213 EDNHGNFLAS
+213 EDNHGNYLAS

-244 QAKENL
+244 KAKENL

-329 GHHTEGDI
+329 GHHTDGDI

-392 RPIFGGGTIYV
+392 KPIFGGGTIYV

-424 PRGLYRITLTATGA
+424 PRGLYRITLTATGT

-480 AAYNYSDGSIYV
+480 GAYNYSDGSIYV

-500 DLMVKPDLAAPG
+500 NSVVKPDLAAPG
-512 VNITGAGPYSTS
+512 VNITGAGPYGTK

-547 SRDRE
+547 SRDRG

-562 RQYFIRGADRE
+562 RQYLIRGADRE
-573 RSRQY
+573 NSRRY
-578 PDRYFGFGTLDL
+578 PDRYYGFGTLNL
-590 RKTFEAL
+590 RKTFESL

>member
-31 IYSNACLLF
+31 IYSNACLFF
-40 IDNRYAV
+40 IDNRYAI
-47 LYTRKRDSYM
+47 LYSKKRSDYM
-57 ESFGELAYNI
+57 ESFGNLAYNI
-67 FPKLLAPMVGTADVA
+67 FPKLLAPMDVA
-82 NDGIVMAN
+82 GGEAA
-90 DGRTMLSD
+90 
-98 DRTNENVYNSPSV
+98 YNTPSI

-127 LDGKDVII
+127 LDGKDIVI

-144 LNEEFRDEA
+144 LNEEFLNEY

-163 QSINSFSGDT
+163 QSVNSSSGDSYAG
-173 LEKNTEKMTE
+173 EF
-183 ETSEEYPFG
+183 PFG
-192 TYYTEEQLNRVVE
+192 TYYTEEQLNRFVE
-205 EGNSVLRG
+205 EGKSVLRG
-213 EDNHGNFLAS
+213 EDNHGNYLAS

-231 IAVNSDLVVVKLK
+231 IAENSDLVVVKLK
-244 QAKENL
+244 KAKENL
-250 KELYGVRQGE
+250 KELYGVRRGE

-322 GGNEGSA
+322 GGNEGAA

-337 EENEQAVIE
+337 EDNEQAVIE

-392 RPIFGGGTIYV
+392 KPIFGGGTIYV

-424 PRGLYRITLTATGA
+424 PRGLYRITLTAAGA
-438 VEKQYRAWLP
+438 AGKSYRAWLP
-448 VSSFVPEGL
+448 VSQFAPEGL

-473 AVTPIVS
+473 AKTPIVA

-500 DLMVKPDLAAPG
+500 DSVVKPDLAAPG
-512 VNITGAGPYSTS
+512 VNITGAGPYGTK

-547 SRDRE
+547 SRDRG

-562 RQYFIRGADRE
+562 RQYLIRGADRE
-573 RSRQY
+573 NSRRY
-578 PDRYFGFGTLDL
+578 PDRYYGFGILNL
-590 RKTFEAL
+590 RKTFESL

>member
-31 IYSNACLLF
+31 IYSNACLFF
-40 IDNRYAV
+40 IDNRYAI
-47 LYTRKRDSYM
+47 LYSKKRSDYM
-57 ESFGELAYNI
+57 ESFGNLAYNI
-67 FPKLLAPMVGTADVA
+67 FPKLLAPMDVA
-82 NDGIVMAN
+82 EGEAA
-90 DGRTMLSD
+90 
-98 DRTNENVYNSPSV
+98 YNTPSI

-127 LDGKDVII
+127 LDGKDIVI

-144 LNEEFRDEA
+144 LNEEFLNEY

-163 QSINSFSGDT
+163 QSVNSSSGDSYAG
-173 LEKNTEKMTE
+173 EF
-183 ETSEEYPFG
+183 PFG
-192 TYYTEEQLNRVVE
+192 TYYTEEQLNRFVE

-213 EDNHGNFLAS
+213 EDNHGNYLAS

-244 QAKENL
+244 QAKGNL

-322 GGNEGSA
+322 GGNEGAA

-337 EENEQAVIE
+337 EDNEQAVIE

-392 RPIFGGGTIYV
+392 KPIFGGGTIYV

-424 PRGLYRITLTATGA
+424 PRGLYRITLTAAGA
-438 VEKQYRAWLP
+438 AGKSYRAWLP
-448 VSSFVPEGL
+448 VSQFAPEGL

-473 AVTPIVS
+473 AKTPIVA

-500 DLMVKPDLAAPG
+500 DSVVKPDLAAPG
-512 VNITGAGPYSTS
+512 VGITGAGPYGTT

-547 SRDRE
+547 SRDRG

-562 RQYFIRGADRE
+562 RQYLIRGADRE
-573 RSRQY
+573 NSHRY
-578 PDRYFGFGTLDL
+578 PDRYYGFGILNL
-590 RKTFEAL
+590 RKTFESL

>member
-31 IYSNACLLF
+31 IYSNACLFF
-40 IDNRYAV
+40 IDNRYAI
-47 LYTRKRDSYM
+47 LYSKKRSDYM
-57 ESFGELAYNI
+57 ESFGNLAYNI
-67 FPKLLAPMVGTADVA
+67 FPKLLAPMDAAVGEAA
-82 NDGIVMAN
+82 
-90 DGRTMLSD
+90 
-98 DRTNENVYNSPSV
+98 YNTPSI

-127 LDGKDVII
+127 LDGKDIVI

-144 LNEEFRDEA
+144 LNEEFLNEY

-163 QSINSFSGDT
+163 QSVNSSSGDGYAG
-173 LEKNTEKMTE
+173 EF
-183 ETSEEYPFG
+183 PFG
-192 TYYTEEQLNRVVE
+192 TYYTEEQLNRFVE

-213 EDNHGNFLAS
+213 EDNHGNYLAS

-244 QAKENL
+244 KAKENL

-329 GHHTEGDI
+329 GHHTDGDI
-337 EENEQAVIE
+337 EDNEQAVIE

-392 RPIFGGGTIYV
+392 KPIFGGGTIYV
-403 DYFLVEGQS
+403 DYFLVEGQA

-424 PRGLYRITLTATGA
+424 PRGLYRITLTATGT

-480 AAYNYSDGSIYV
+480 GAYNYSDGSIYV

-500 DLMVKPDLAAPG
+500 NSVVKPDLAAPG
-512 VNITGAGPYSTS
+512 VNITGAGPYGTK

-547 SRDRE
+547 SRDRG

-562 RQYFIRGADRE
+562 RQYLIRGADRE
-573 RSRQY
+573 NSRRY
-578 PDRYFGFGTLDL
+578 PDRYYGADDIIVSS
-590 RKTFEAL
+590 
-597 RNL
+597 

>member
-31 IYSNACLLF
+31 IYSNACLFF
-40 IDNRYAV
+40 IDNRYAI
-47 LYTRKRDSYM
+47 LYSKKRSDYM
-57 ESFGELAYNI
+57 ESFGNLAYNI
-67 FPKLLAPMVGTADVA
+67 FPKLLAPMDAAVGEAA
-82 NDGIVMAN
+82 
-90 DGRTMLSD
+90 
-98 DRTNENVYNSPSV
+98 YNTPSI

-127 LDGKDVII
+127 LDGKDIVI

-144 LNEEFRDEA
+144 LNEEFLNEY

-163 QSINSFSGDT
+163 QSVNSSSGDSYAG
-173 LEKNTEKMTE
+173 EF
-183 ETSEEYPFG
+183 PFG
-192 TYYTEEQLNRVVE
+192 TYYTEEQLNRFVE

-244 QAKENL
+244 KAKENL

-329 GHHTEGDI
+329 GHHTDGDI
-337 EENEQAVIE
+337 EDNEQAVIE

-392 RPIFGGGTIYV
+392 KPIFGGGTIYV
-403 DYFLVEGQS
+403 DYFLVEGQA

-424 PRGLYRITLTATGA
+424 PRGLYRITLTATGT

-480 AAYNYSDGSIYV
+480 GAYNYSDGSIYV

-500 DLMVKPDLAAPG
+500 NSVVKPDLAAPG
-512 VNITGAGPYSTS
+512 VNITGAGPYGTK

-547 SRDRE
+547 SRDRG

-562 RQYFIRGADRE
+562 RQYLIRGADRE
-573 RSRQY
+573 NSRRY
-578 PDRYFGFGTLDL
+578 PDRYYGFGTLNL
-590 RKTFEAL
+590 RKTFESL

>member
-25 RQVLEE
+25 RQILEE
-31 IYSNACLLF
+31 IYSNACLFF
-40 IDNRYAV
+40 IDNRYAI
-47 LYTRKRDSYM
+47 LYSKKRSDYM
-57 ESFGELAYNI
+57 ESFGNLAYNI
-67 FPKLLAPMVGTADVA
+67 FPKLLAPMDVA
-82 NDGIVMAN
+82 GGEAA
-90 DGRTMLSD
+90 
-98 DRTNENVYNSPSV
+98 YNTPSI

-127 LDGKDVII
+127 LDGKDIVI

-144 LNEEFRDEA
+144 LNEEFLNEY

-163 QSINSFSGDT
+163 QSVNSSSGDSYAG
-173 LEKNTEKMTE
+173 EF
-183 ETSEEYPFG
+183 PFG
-192 TYYTEEQLNRVVE
+192 TYYTEEQLNRFVE

-213 EDNHGNFLAS
+213 EDNHGNYLAS

-244 QAKENL
+244 QAKGNL

-322 GGNEGSA
+322 GGNEGAA

-337 EENEQAVIE
+337 EDNEQAVIE

-392 RPIFGGGTIYV
+392 KPIFGGGTIYV

-424 PRGLYRITLTATGA
+424 PRGLYRITLTATGT

-480 AAYNYSDGSIYV
+480 GAYNYSDGSIYV

-500 DLMVKPDLAAPG
+500 NSVVKPDLAAPG
-512 VNITGAGPYSTS
+512 VNITGAGPYGTK

-547 SRDRE
+547 SRDRG

-562 RQYFIRGADRE
+562 RQYLIRGADRE
-573 RSRQY
+573 NSHRY
-578 PDRYFGFGTLDL
+578 PDRYYGFGILNL
-590 RKTFEAL
+590 RKTFESL

>member
-31 IYSNACLLF
+31 IYSNACLFF
-40 IDNRYAV
+40 IDNRYAI
-47 LYTRKRDSYM
+47 LYSKKRSDYM
-57 ESFGELAYNI
+57 ESFGNLAYNI
-67 FPKLLAPMVGTADVA
+67 FPKLLAPMDAAVGEAA
-82 NDGIVMAN
+82 
-90 DGRTMLSD
+90 
-98 DRTNENVYNSPSV
+98 YNTPSI

-127 LDGKDVII
+127 LDGKDIVI

-144 LNEEFRDEA
+144 LNEEFLNEY

-163 QSINSFSGDT
+163 QSVNSSSGDGYAG
-173 LEKNTEKMTE
+173 EF
-183 ETSEEYPFG
+183 PFG
-192 TYYTEEQLNRVVE
+192 TYYTEEQLNRFVE

-213 EDNHGNFLAS
+213 EDNHGNYLAS

-244 QAKENL
+244 KAKENL

-329 GHHTEGDI
+329 GHHTDGDI
-337 EENEQAVIE
+337 EDNEQAVIE

-392 RPIFGGGTIYV
+392 KPIFGGGTIYV
-403 DYFLVEGQS
+403 DYFLVEGQA

-424 PRGLYRITLTATGA
+424 PRGLYRITLTATGT

-480 AAYNYSDGSIYV
+480 GAYNYSDGSIYV

-500 DLMVKPDLAAPG
+500 NSVVKPDLAAPG
-512 VNITGAGPYSTS
+512 VNITGAGPYGTK

-547 SRDRE
+547 SRDRG

-562 RQYFIRGADRE
+562 RQYLIRGADRE
-573 RSRQY
+573 NSRRY
-578 PDRYFGFGTLDL
+578 PDRYYGFGTLNL
-590 RKTFEAL
+590 RKTFESL

>member
-31 IYSNACLLF
+31 IYSNACLFF
-40 IDNRYAV
+40 IDNRYAI
-47 LYTRKRDSYM
+47 LYSKKRSDYM
-57 ESFGELAYNI
+57 ESFGNLAYNI
-67 FPKLLAPMVGTADVA
+67 FPKLLAPMDAAVGETA
-82 NDGIVMAN
+82 
-90 DGRTMLSD
+90 
-98 DRTNENVYNSPSV
+98 YNTPSI

-127 LDGKDVII
+127 LDGKDIVI

-144 LNEEFRDEA
+144 LNEEFLNEY

-163 QSINSFSGDT
+163 QSVNSSSGDSYAG
-173 LEKNTEKMTE
+173 EF
-183 ETSEEYPFG
+183 PFG
-192 TYYTEEQLNRVVE
+192 TYYTEEQLNRFVE

-213 EDNHGNFLAS
+213 EDNHGNLLAS

-244 QAKENL
+244 KAKENL

-329 GHHTEGDI
+329 GHHTDGDI

-392 RPIFGGGTIYV
+392 KPIFGGGTIYV

-424 PRGLYRITLTATGA
+424 PRGLYRITLTATGT

-480 AAYNYSDGSIYV
+480 GAYNYSDGSIYV

-500 DLMVKPDLAAPG
+500 DSVVKPDLAAPG
-512 VNITGAGPYSTS
+512 VNITGAGPYGTK

-547 SRDRE
+547 SRDRG

-573 RSRQY
+573 NNRRY
-578 PDRYFGFGTLDL
+578 PDRYYGFGTLNL
-590 RKTFEAL
+590 RKTFESL

>member
-31 IYSNACLLF
+31 IYSNACLFF
-40 IDNRYAV
+40 IDNRYAI
-47 LYTRKRDSYM
+47 LYSKKRSDYM
-57 ESFGELAYNI
+57 ESFGNLAYNI
-67 FPKLLAPMVGTADVA
+67 FPKLLAPMDAAVGEAA
-82 NDGIVMAN
+82 
-90 DGRTMLSD
+90 
-98 DRTNENVYNSPSV
+98 YNTPSI

-127 LDGKDVII
+127 LDGKDIVI

-144 LNEEFRDEA
+144 LNEEFLNEY

-163 QSINSFSGDT
+163 QSVNSSSGDSYAG
-173 LEKNTEKMTE
+173 EF
-183 ETSEEYPFG
+183 PFG
-192 TYYTEEQLNRVVE
+192 TYYTEEQLNRFVE

-213 EDNHGNFLAS
+213 EDNHGNYLAS
-223 IAAGRNNG
+223 IAAGKNNG

-244 QAKENL
+244 QAKGNL

-322 GGNEGSA
+322 GGNEGAA

-337 EENEQAVIE
+337 EDNEQAVIE

-392 RPIFGGGTIYV
+392 KPIFGGGTIYV
-403 DYFLVEGQS
+403 DYFLVEGQA

-424 PRGLYRITLTATGA
+424 PRGLYRITLTATGT

-480 AAYNYSDGSIYV
+480 GAYNYSDGSIYV

-500 DLMVKPDLAAPG
+500 NSVVKPDLAAPG
-512 VNITGAGPYSTS
+512 VNITGAGPYGTK

-547 SRDRE
+547 SRDRG

-562 RQYFIRGADRE
+562 RQYLIRGADRE
-573 RSRQY
+573 NSRRY
-578 PDRYFGFGTLDL
+578 PDRYYGFGTLNL
-590 RKTFEAL
+590 RKTFESL

>member
-31 IYSNACLLF
+31 IYSNACLFF
-40 IDNRYAV
+40 IDNRYAI
-47 LYTRKRDSYM
+47 LYSKKRSDYM
-57 ESFGELAYNI
+57 ESFGNLAYNI
-67 FPKLLAPMVGTADVA
+67 FPKLLAPMDAAVGEAA
-82 NDGIVMAN
+82 
-90 DGRTMLSD
+90 
-98 DRTNENVYNSPSV
+98 YNTPSI

-127 LDGKDVII
+127 LDGKDIVI

-144 LNEEFRDEA
+144 LNEEFLNEY

-163 QSINSFSGDT
+163 QSVNSSSGDGYAG
-173 LEKNTEKMTE
+173 EF
-183 ETSEEYPFG
+183 PFG
-192 TYYTEEQLNRVVE
+192 TYYTEEQLNRFVE

-213 EDNHGNFLAS
+213 EDNHGNYLAS

-244 QAKENL
+244 KAKENL

-286 ILIGFGTNS
+286 ILIGFGTSS

-329 GHHTEGDI
+329 GHHTDGDI
-337 EENEQAVIE
+337 EDNEQAVIE

-392 RPIFGGGTIYV
+392 KPIFGGGTIYV
-403 DYFLVEGQS
+403 DYFLVEGQA

-424 PRGLYRITLTATGA
+424 PRGLYRITLTATGT

-480 AAYNYSDGSIYV
+480 GAYNYSDGSIYV

-500 DLMVKPDLAAPG
+500 NSVVKPDLAAPG
-512 VNITGAGPYSTS
+512 VNITGAGPYGTK

-547 SRDRE
+547 SRDRG

-562 RQYFIRGADRE
+562 RQYLIRGADRE
-573 RSRQY
+573 NSRRY
-578 PDRYFGFGTLDL
+578 PDRYYGFGTLNL
-590 RKTFEAL
+590 RKTFESL

>member
-31 IYSNACLLF
+31 IYSNACLFF
-40 IDNRYAV
+40 IDNRYAI
-47 LYTRKRDSYM
+47 LYSKKRSDYM
-57 ESFGELAYNI
+57 ESFGNLAYNI
-67 FPKLLAPMVGTADVA
+67 FPKLLAPMDAAVGEAA
-82 NDGIVMAN
+82 
-90 DGRTMLSD
+90 
-98 DRTNENVYNSPSV
+98 YNTPSI

-127 LDGKDVII
+127 LDGKDIVI

-144 LNEEFRDEA
+144 LNEEFLNEY

-163 QSINSFSGDT
+163 QSVNSSSGDGYAG
-173 LEKNTEKMTE
+173 EF
-183 ETSEEYPFG
+183 PFG
-192 TYYTEEQLNRVVE
+192 TYYTEEQLNRFVE

-213 EDNHGNFLAS
+213 EDNHGNYLAS

-244 QAKENL
+244 KAKENL

-329 GHHTEGDI
+329 GHHTDGDI
-337 EENEQAVIE
+337 EDNEQAVIE

-392 RPIFGGGTIYV
+392 KPIFGGGTIYV
-403 DYFLVEGQS
+403 DYFLVEGQA

-424 PRGLYRITLTATGA
+424 PRGLYRITLTATGT

-480 AAYNYSDGSIYV
+480 GAYNYSDGSIYV

-500 DLMVKPDLAAPG
+500 NLVVKPDLAAPG
-512 VNITGAGPYSTS
+512 VNITGAGPYGTK

-547 SRDRE
+547 SRDRG

-562 RQYFIRGADRE
+562 RQYLIRGADRE
-573 RSRQY
+573 NSRRY
-578 PDRYFGFGTLDL
+578 PDRYYGFGTLNL
-590 RKTFEAL
+590 RKTFESL

>member
-31 IYSNACLLF
+31 IYSNACLFF
-40 IDNRYAV
+40 IDNRYAI
-47 LYTRKRDSYM
+47 LYSKKRSDYM
-57 ESFGELAYNI
+57 ESFGNLAYNI
-67 FPKLLAPMVGTADVA
+67 FPKLLAPMDEAVGEAA
-82 NDGIVMAN
+82 
-90 DGRTMLSD
+90 
-98 DRTNENVYNSPSV
+98 YNTPSI

-127 LDGKDVII
+127 LDGKDIVI

-144 LNEEFRDEA
+144 LNEEFLNEY

-163 QSINSFSGDT
+163 QSVNSSSGDSYAG
-173 LEKNTEKMTE
+173 EF
-183 ETSEEYPFG
+183 PFG
-192 TYYTEEQLNRVVE
+192 TYYTEEQLNRFVE

-213 EDNHGNFLAS
+213 EDNHGNYLAS

-231 IAVNSDLVVVKLK
+231 IAENSDLVVVKLK
-244 QAKENL
+244 KAKENL

-329 GHHTEGDI
+329 GHHTDGDI
-337 EENEQAVIE
+337 EDNEQAVIE

-392 RPIFGGGTIYV
+392 KPIFGGGTIYV

-424 PRGLYRITLTATGA
+424 PRGLYRITLTATGT

-480 AAYNYSDGSIYV
+480 GAYNYSDGSIYV

-500 DLMVKPDLAAPG
+500 NSVVKPDLAAPG
-512 VNITGAGPYSTS
+512 VNITGAGPYGTK

-547 SRDRE
+547 SRDRG

-562 RQYFIRGADRE
+562 RQYLIRGADRE
-573 RSRQY
+573 NSRRY
-578 PDRYFGFGTLDL
+578 PDRYYGFGILNL
-590 RKTFEAL
+590 RKTFESL

>member
-31 IYSNACLLF
+31 IYSNACLFF
-40 IDNRYAV
+40 IDNRYAI
-47 LYTRKRDSYM
+47 LYSKKRSDYM
-57 ESFGELAYNI
+57 ESFGNLAYNI
-67 FPKLLAPMVGTADVA
+67 FPKLLAPMDAAVGEAA
-82 NDGIVMAN
+82 
-90 DGRTMLSD
+90 
-98 DRTNENVYNSPSV
+98 YNTPSI

-127 LDGKDVII
+127 LDGKDIVI

-144 LNEEFRDEA
+144 LNEEFLNEY

-163 QSINSFSGDT
+163 QSVNSSSGDSYAG
-173 LEKNTEKMTE
+173 EF
-183 ETSEEYPFG
+183 PFG
-192 TYYTEEQLNRVVE
+192 TYYTEEQLNRFVE

-213 EDNHGNFLAS
+213 EDNHGNYLAS

-244 QAKENL
+244 KAKENL

-329 GHHTEGDI
+329 SHHTDGDI
-337 EENEQAVIE
+337 EDNEQAVIE

-392 RPIFGGGTIYV
+392 KPIFGGGTIYV

-424 PRGLYRITLTATGA
+424 PRGLYRITLTATGT

-480 AAYNYSDGSIYV
+480 GAYNYSDGSIYV

-500 DLMVKPDLAAPG
+500 NSVVKPDIAAPG
-512 VNITGAGPYSTS
+512 VNITGAGPYGTK

-547 SRDRE
+547 SRDRG

-562 RQYFIRGADRE
+562 RQYLIRGADRE
-573 RSRQY
+573 NSRRY
-578 PDRYFGFGTLDL
+578 PDRYYGFGTLNL
-590 RKTFEAL
+590 RKTFESL